1 MYSIVE
7 HPGMSI
13 MKLAMINALG
23 LNGGILL
30 FCLLVDKSLF
40 AEHRDKLHG
49 TVSTFQEV
57 DEKIKGID

>member
-1 MYSIVE
+1 MFSIE

-13 MKLAMINALG
+13 YEASHDQALG